1 MELDCRIMLFQL
13 LYVHSLYYYPYNCLL
28 SVLCVHTLLLS
39 LMTTMDYYSIVFIGF
54 YSAFRHNQ
62 QAAFLNGNFEV
73 VCTGAEISVW
83 EAIV

>member
-1 MELDCRIMLFQL
+1 
-13 LYVHSLYYYPYNCLL
+13 
-28 SVLCVHTLLLS
+28 
-39 LMTTMDYYSIVFIGF
+39 MDYYSIVFIGF

-62 QAAFLNGNFEV
+62 QAEFLNGNFDD

>member
-1 MELDCRIMLFQL
+1 MVLDCRIILFQL
-13 LYVHSLYYYPYNCLL
+13 LYVHSLYYYPYICLL

-62 QAAFLNGNFEV
+62 QAAFLNGNFDV
-73 VCTGAEISVW
+73 VCTGAEISGLGSG
-83 EAIV
+83 